1 MFHMKYRIITRRV
14 LLGIIMIS
22 LVVFLVSHYDSQEYS
37 VENEQEYIV
46 KLCEMSDVPGMSVA
60 IMDEDAESYL
70 DYSKNEDVIINN
82 KTLFELAS
90 TTKAF
95 TALGILQLEKEE
107 KIDLTDSVDEYI
119 SWFKPV
125 YNGKTAIITIEEL
138 LCHTSGIP
146 AWTISLIPVGTCE
159 DSDIYQTIHKI
170 DNIKLN
176 NEPGT
181 VHEYATINYDVLA
194 LIIEEVTGQKY
205 ENYITENILD
215 QLGMNDSFF
224 RVEDCPNKIT
234 QGYKVS
240 YLRARPFDAPT
251 YYGNTAAGYLVTNTS
266 DLMKWMKNVN
276 SLFDF
281 ESFEATDTNNYYA
294 GWNIYDDYL
303 CHAGNNPNYSSQII
317 ISRNDEL
324 GVFVLSDLS
333 GSSATTVADGIY
345 RMHLGEKIKIGLYID
360 DNSLVDYLSLISILF
375 MIYLLLLIQINST
388 VKAILNQ
395 IMGWALITGIILFPV
410 LAHYDYRFIKIW
422 CPNSV
427 LLFLL
432 GAIVFAS
439 IQIIR
444 SMMWIKRKKWKKYGL

>member
-1 MFHMKYRIITRRV
+1 MKYRIVTRRV
-14 LLGIIMIS
+14 LLGIIFIS
-22 LVVFLVSHYDSQEYS
+22 LVVFLAIHYDSKEYS
-37 VENEQEYIV
+37 VENEQEYIDQ
-46 KLCEMSDVPGMSVA
+46 LCKMSDVPGMSVA
-60 IMDEDAESYL
+60 IMDEDTENYL
-70 DYSKNEDVIINN
+70 GYSKNEDIIINN

-95 TALGILQLEKEE
+95 TALGILQLEKEGE
-107 KIDLTDSVDEYI
+107 INLTDSVDEYI

-146 AWTISLIPVGTCE
+146 AWTISLIPTGTCE
-159 DSDIYQTIHKI
+159 DSDINQTIHKI

-205 ENYITENILD
+205 ENYITENILN

-224 RVEDCPNKIT
+224 RVKDCMNKIT

-240 YLRARPFDAPT
+240 YLQARPFDAPT
-251 YYGNTAAGYLVTNTS
+251 YYGNTAAGYLVANTS

-276 SLFDF
+276 LLFDF
-281 ESFEATDTNNYYA
+281 GVFEVTDINNYFM
-294 GWNIYDDYL
+294 GWNIYDDYI
-303 CHAGNNPNYSSQII
+303 CHAGNNPNYSSQVI
-317 ISRNDEL
+317 ISRNGEL

-333 GSSATTVADGIY
+333 GSSATIAADGIY
-345 RMHLGEKIKIGLYID
+345 RMHLGEKIRIGLYID
-360 DNSLVDYLSLISILF
+360 DNSLVDYLSLISILL

-388 VKAILNQ
+388 VKAILNLV
-395 IMGWALITGIILFPV
+395 IGCVLIAGIILLSV
-410 LAHYDYRFIKIW
+410 LSHYDYRFIKIW
-422 CPNSV
+422 CPDSV
-427 LLFLL
+427 LLLL
-432 GAIVFAS
+432 FGAIDFAS

-444 SMMWIKRKKWKKYGL
+444 GVIWVKRRENM